1 MLGALVLVAPGAM
14 STRAQDGSVPI
25 ELQVELL
32 ARVARYERGFAAT
45 PRVPAA
51 VLVVTRPASPA
62 AARVAGQIASH
73 LARTREIAGR
83 PVVVSFHEHTSAA
96 ALRALVERDRIAI
109 VYFTS
114 GLETEIPAIASAL
127 AGLAVITVSAIGSD
141 VDRGAVL
148 GFELAASRP
157 RIVVNTGRARAQ
169 RLEFHSQ
176 FLRLARIVP

>member
-1 MLGALVLVAPGAM
+1 M
-14 STRAQDGSVPI
+14 PI
-25 ELQVELL
+25 ELQIELL
-32 ARVARYERGFAAT
+32 ARVARYERAFAAA

-51 VLVVTRPASPA
+51 VLVVTRRASPA
-62 AARVAGQIASH
+62 AARMAAQITTH
-73 LARTREIAGR
+73 LGRTREIAGR
-83 PVVVSFHEHTSAA
+83 PIVVSSHEHTSAA

-109 VYFTS
+109 VYFAP
-114 GLETEIPAIASAL
+114 GLETEIPAIAAAL
-127 AGLAVITVSAIGSD
+127 SGVAVITVSAVGSD